1 MARMA
6 EQKEFKPLKELGEIA
21 LGDSA
26 VLKFYVDEFKGHRYG
41 SIRTF
46 VTGEGYKG
54 PTKAGVTLNGRL
66 LDEVVAVL
74 GSLPADPAPGEDREV
89 LRAPKKQGVEL
100 VVRVTWLKDAAG
112 VDLREWGDETGPA
125 VWSKKGV
132 RVPYKDLA
140 TMTGYLRQMKALVAK
155 P

>member
-1 MARMA
+1 MA
-6 EQKEFKPLKELGEIA
+6 EAKEFKPLKELGEIP
-21 LGDSA
+21 LGESA

-41 SIRTF
+41 SIRAF

-66 LDEVVAVL
+66 LDEVIPAVAA
-74 GSLPADPAPGEDREV
+74 LPPEPAPGEEKEL
-89 LRAPKKQGVEL
+89 LRTPKKQGIEFVM
-100 VVRVTWLKDAAG
+100 RITWVKDAPG
-112 VDLREWGDETGPA
+112 VDFREWGDETGPA

-132 RVPYKDLA
+132 RVPYKDRAALA
-140 TMTGYLRQMKALVAK
+140 GYLRNMKELVAK